1 MENDIPVKL
10 VSDLTGYAEMLD
22 DRVKTLHP
30 VIHGGILALRDKT
43 EHMNR
48 LEELNIKPIDLV
60 VVNLY
65 PFQKTITKEKV
76 TLQEVIENIDVGGP
90 ALIRA
95 AAKNYQHVGV
105 VVTPSRYNEIIDELT
120 KNACMLSGS
129 TLARLSVE
137 AFQHTAEYDSIIYNY
152 LGGRIAQLE
161 EFPKFFS
168 LNYTKIQDLRY
179 GENPYQRAAFY
190 SEPFID
196 QPCISNSKQLQGK
209 ELSFNNI
216 LDLNEALELVKDFE
230 EPTAAVVKHTNP
242 CGVASAK
249 DIYTAYKRAYET
261 DPMSAYG
268 CIIALNRKM
277 PAELASF
284 MKQFFVEAVIAP
296 GFESE
301 ALKILSE
308 KKNLRVIETKPL
320 SRKDT
325 DLDLKKVVGGLLA
338 QTRHTPQLTEKD
350 LKTVSK
356 REPTAKEINS
366 MLFAFKVCCHTKSN
380 SIIFAKEDVTTG
392 IGAGQMSRVDAV
404 KLAAMKS
411 HGKSKGSVMASD
423 AFFPFRDGIDEAAK
437 AGVTAVIQP
446 GGSIRDQ
453 EVIDAVNEH
462 NMAMVF
468 SGTRCFRH

>member
-1 MENDIPVKL
+1 
-10 VSDLTGYAEMLD
+10 
-22 DRVKTLHP
+22 
-30 VIHGGILALRDKT
+30 
-43 EHMNR
+43 
-48 LEELNIKPIDLV
+48 
-60 VVNLY
+60 
-65 PFQKTITKEKV
+65 
-76 TLQEVIENIDVGGP
+76 
-90 ALIRA
+90 
-95 AAKNYQHVGV
+95 
-105 VVTPSRYNEIIDELT
+105 
-120 KNACMLSGS
+120 MLSS
-129 TLARLSVE
+129 ATLAKLAVE
-137 AFQHTAEYDSIIYNY
+137 AFQHTAEYDTIVYNY
-152 LGGRIAQLE
+152 LGGRLTQME
-161 EFPKFFS
+161 EFPNFLS
-168 LNYTKIQDLRY
+168 LNYSKIQDLRY
-179 GENPYQRAAFY
+179 GENPYQKAAFY
-190 SEPFID
+190 REPHVD
-196 QPCISNSKQLQGK
+196 QSCISNSKQLQGK

-230 EPTAAVVKHTNP
+230 KPAASVVKHTNP
-242 CGVASAK
+242 CGVACAE
-249 DIYTAYKRAYET
+249 DIYTAYKKAYET
-261 DPMSAYG
+261 DPMSAFG

-277 PAELASF
+277 PAELALF

-308 KKNLRVIETKPL
+308 KKNLRIIETKPL

-325 DLDLKKVVGGLLA
+325 GFDLKKVVGGLLV

-350 LKTVSK
+350 LKAVSK
-356 REPTAKEINS
+356 REPTTKEVDS

-380 SIIFAKEDVTTG
+380 SIIFSKEDVTTG

-437 AGVTAVIQP
+437 AGITAVIQP

-468 SGTRCFRH
+468 SGTRCFKH